1 MITIPMQRAYRNSEF
16 IQFHANVLSIVTDAD
31 PEKLKIADQVK
42 AYSTPVTALDDV
54 FKQQTSSPTTKELE
68 AYDEARDFAII
79 GIRAV
84 IEGYTYHFDKKS
96 REAAQALLESIDLYG
111 ARIYKLNYQAQTT
124 TLRNLIS
131 EWEQNATL
139 KKAVTLLQLTDWIA
153 HMKTVNTVFNTK
165 FLERN
170 SEYATTNK
178 ENLSTMRDE
187 AVTAYRVLMDH
198 ITAHATLNS
207 SAALTNLINK
217 LNALTDNYN
226 TLIENR
232 TRTKPDAITDI
243 DVDVDNPTPNDIAA
257 E

>member
-1 MITIPMQRAYRNSEF
+1 MQRAYRNSEF
-16 IQFHANVLSIVTDAD
+16 IQFHANVLSIVTDTD

-42 AYSTPVTALDDV
+42 AYKIPVTALDDV

-84 IEGYTYHFDKKS
+84 IEGYTYHYDKKS
-96 REAAQALLESIDLYG
+96 REAAQALLESINLYG
-111 ARIYKLNYQAQTT
+111 TQLYKLNYQAQTT

-131 EWEQNATL
+131 EWEQNASL
-139 KKAVTLLQLTDWIA
+139 KKAVTLLQLTDWVS
-153 HMKTVNTVFNTK
+153 HMKTVNTVFNNK

-170 SEYATTNK
+170 SEYATATK
-178 ENLSTMRDE
+178 ENLSSMRDE

-198 ITAHATLNS
+198 ITAHATLNGT
-207 SAALTNLINK
+207 AALTNLINK

-232 TRTKPDAITDI
+232 TRSTSEDESENQENT
-243 DVDVDNPTPNDIAA
+243 DNPTPQDIAA